1 MININLEKVCCKQ
14 VDSLVIP
21 FFEDQEISVPNQEV
35 TIALTQAVKKGQFKA
50 AFGELIKVTK
60 TLATG
65 ELQDVLAVGL
75 GKEADLTVDKVRK
88 VMSKAVRELR
98 KLNSENARIS
108 LADFQV
114 MSISDFIKGIVE
126 GVLLGDYKF
135 DKFKSDRKDK
145 KVMNIYFSDKR
156 YTHGNLA
163 DAAEALEE
171 SKALVEGTILARD
184 LVNEP
189 ANIMTPAL
197 LAQKAE
203 EAGAKYGF
211 EVAVKEKAE
220 IEELGMEA
228 FLSVAKGSAH
238 EPKLIVMRYFGDEDN
253 KDKIEGLVGKGL
265 TFDTGGYS
273 LKPTDSMLTMKSD
286 MGGSAAVIGA
296 MSIIAQRKLK
306 KNVIAVVA
314 ACENAI
320 SGAAYKPGDIIG
332 SMGKKFIEIVN
343 TDAEGRL
350 TLIDAVN
357 YIIEKEKVSSV
368 VDIAT
373 LTGAALIGLGTTTTA
388 VLANNDEFYKSLE
401 EASASTGEKVWRL
414 PIFDEYK
421 ELNKSKVADLKNAG
435 GRFAGTITAG
445 LFIGEFVQDKPWMH
459 LDIAG
464 TAWTDSVMDY
474 SEIGGTGE
482 GARLLY
488 ELVKRR

>member
-108 LADFQV
+108 LADFEV

-156 YTHGNLA
+156 YTHGSLA

-203 EAGAKYGF
+203 EAGVKYGF

-220 IEELGMEA
+220 
-228 FLSVAKGSAH
+228 K
-238 EPKLIVMRYFGDEDN
+238 
-253 KDKIEGLVGKGL
+253 
-265 TFDTGGYS
+265 
-273 LKPTDSMLTMKSD
+273 
-286 MGGSAAVIGA
+286 
-296 MSIIAQRKLK
+296 RKHQL
-306 KNVIAVVA
+306 
-314 ACENAI
+314 
-320 SGAAYKPGDIIG
+320 
-332 SMGKKFIEIVN
+332 
-343 TDAEGRL
+343 
-350 TLIDAVN
+350 
-357 YIIEKEKVSSV
+357 
-368 VDIAT
+368 
-373 LTGAALIGLGTTTTA
+373 
-388 VLANNDEFYKSLE
+388 
-401 EASASTGEKVWRL
+401 
-414 PIFDEYK
+414 
-421 ELNKSKVADLKNAG
+421 
-435 GRFAGTITAG
+435 
-445 LFIGEFVQDKPWMH
+445 
-459 LDIAG
+459 
-464 TAWTDSVMDY
+464 
-474 SEIGGTGE
+474 
-482 GARLLY
+482 
-488 ELVKRR
+488 